1 MTLTSTAMRKGLKLP
16 VHPENRPNLTRHAA
30 AADDEVLLQQLV
42 FTLASPHCSGYLC
55 LHI

>member
-16 VHPENRPNLTRHAA
+16 VHPGNRPNLTHHAA

-42 FTLASPHCSGYLC
+42 FTLASSHCSGYLC